1 MGRISVLFLV
11 VVLSWSRATAVFA
24 QTVSNRGFAE
34 SAIAVF
40 PEDAPNDPVNA
51 VTDVLLRDEL
61 FVKPAAWL
69 QFAGGLDLRLNTH
82 DQVERSWRIDLTD
95 RTILRPA
102 VSARRLSAT
111 IARGPVTIDAGKQFI
126 RWGKTD
132 IVTPTDHFAPRDFLN
147 VINSEFLAV
156 WGARGVVQIGAHTID
171 LVWVPQFTPSRTPLL
186 NQRWA
191 PAPAAPSAAALVDLG
206 AVIPEGSQAG
216 LRYSRVGERLE
227 YSVSVFNG
235 FNHLP
240 NIEASPLFSAEHAP
254 TPTFVVPPGA
264 VLIGV
269 RRVYPTMRS
278 YGADLALPT
287 RWFAI
292 KGETA
297 YSTSDTPGTDDYLLY
312 VIQLERQSGE
322 WQFVGGYAGEVVTAR
337 RAAVTFAPD
346 RGLARAIIAR
356 AAYTIGPDRNVG
368 LEGAVRQN
376 GRGVYSKVEYSQ
388 TYGQHWRATI
398 SGVVIGGQSD
408 DFLGQYHDN
417 SHIAAALRYSF

>member
-1 MGRISVLFLV
+1 MGRTIVLF
-11 VVLSWSRATAVFA
+11 VLFALSGSRATVVFA
-24 QTVSNRGFAE
+24 QAVSNRGFAE
-34 SAIAVF
+34 AAVALF
-40 PEDAPNDPVNA
+40 PEDAPTDHVHA
-51 VTDVLLRDEL
+51 VTDLLLRDEL
-61 FVKPAAWL
+61 FVKPATWL
-69 QFAGGLDLRLNTH
+69 QFAAGLDLRLNTH
-82 DQVERSWRIDLTD
+82 DQVQRSWRIDLTD

-102 VSARRLSAT
+102 VSVRRLSAT
-111 IARGPVTIDAGKQFI
+111 MARGPITIDAGKQFI

-147 VINSEFLAV
+147 VVNSEFLAV
-156 WGARGVVQIGAHTID
+156 WGARGVVQVGAHTID
-171 LVWVPQFTPSRTPLL
+171 LVWVPTLTPSRIPLL

-191 PAPAAPSAAALVDLG
+191 PAPELPPGAALADLG
-206 AVIPEGSQAG
+206 ALIPEGSQAG
-216 LRYSRVGERLE
+216 VRYSHIADRLE

-292 KGETA
+292 KGEAA

-356 AAYTIGPDRNVG
+356 AAYTIGPNRNVG
-368 LEGAVRQN
+368 FEGAVRQN

-388 TYGQHWRATI
+388 AYGQHWRATI
-398 SGVVIGGQSD
+398 GGILIGGHSD
-408 DFLGQYHDN
+408 DFLGQYNHN
-417 SHIAAALRYSF
+417 SHIAVALRYSF